1 MAKGLGPCRSKDR
14 KMRDEVAG
22 LMLRNLQEVFYER
35 DAAPRVGWVRSI
47 QAKDAE
53 FFEEKGA

>member
-1 MAKGLGPCRSKDR
+1 MAKGLGPYRSKDR

-22 LMLRNLQEVFYER
+22 LMLRNLQEVLYET
-35 DAAPRVGWVRSI
+35 DAVPRIGWVRSI

-53 FFEEKGA
+53 FFEGKVA